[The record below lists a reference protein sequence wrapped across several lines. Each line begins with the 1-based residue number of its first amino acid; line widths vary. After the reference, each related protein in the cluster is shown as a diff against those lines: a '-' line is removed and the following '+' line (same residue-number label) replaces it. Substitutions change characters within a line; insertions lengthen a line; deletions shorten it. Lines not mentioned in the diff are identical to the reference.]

1 LRDYPCVQRLHGLLP
16 GAHCLH
22 VASLPTTP
30 KPKLAYLQLFI
41 SCISIRLAVL
51 FYLSISPFI
60 DYFLR
65 TPHPYSG
72 FLLLRIPFNC
82 IRTDF
87 HHILHLRHIYPTWTF
102 NISYFQLH
110 IQHYSCFLFLT
121 NSAPHPLT
129 GVWAPDPRRV
139 TVTRSDR
146 IQRPPSSGGG
156 RRRFIQIPRN
166 HWNCSARGSGQEPK
180 VCR

>member
-1 LRDYPCVQRLHGLLP
+1 MLCTTQEFLRDYPCVQRLHGLLP

-121 NSAPHPLT
+121 NSALP
-129 GVWAPDPRRV
+129 
-139 TVTRSDR
+139 
-146 IQRPPSSGGG
+146 PPS
-156 RRRFIQIPRN
+156 RFFFVAVGPV
-166 HWNCSARGSGQEPK
+166 SALGMMLPCVGATLG
-180 VCR
+180 